1 MGKYRIYVFYPE
13 APFFI
18 KNAPNMASNNPQTHI
33 KTILEGIAPS
43 SLNMSPWGAMADPFM
58 PDFIKKLSVSFL

>member
-1 MGKYRIYVFYPE
+1 MLLPRGPILF
-13 APFFI
+13 
-18 KNAPNMASNNPQTHI
+18 KNAHNMASNNPQTHI